1 MKAALSSTCSTG
13 GSVAAAADDVTADDV
28 TADDV
33 TADDVTTDPCPSCVV
48 LACNVALGW
57 FDEGHPVTR
66 SPLGQANARQLRI
79 V

>member
-33 TADDVTTDPCPSCVV
+33 TTDPCPSCVV
-48 LACNVALGW
+48 STCNVALGW